1 MRTQKLNKILAI
13 IFVFFLLV
21 GLIGMFTSFENTF
34 KELSFFNL
42 VFTFLLVLLSL
53 KLEINNFIKPFL
65 IVFAIGF
72 IAEQI
77 GVHTGLIFGDY
88 SYGKSLGFRVFQVP
102 LIIGVNWA
110 ILSFGAWHL
119 SEYFTINKRYRFLIG
134 GGLMV
139 LFDLVME
146 PTAIALNY
154 WNWALVEIP
163 LYNYISWFGI
173 GFIAMFIYSK
183 FPTKT
188 SGITKIVFIS
198 QFIFFIILSLKFT
211 CT

>member
-1 MRTQKLNKILAI
+1 MKIKKLNYYLAI
-13 IFVFFLLV
+13 TFVFFLLV

-42 VFTFLLVLLSL
+42 VFTFLLVLISL
-53 KLEINNFIKPFL
+53 KSEINHFIKPFL
-65 IVFAIGF
+65 IVFLIGF

-77 GVHTGLIFGDY
+77 GVHSGLIFGSY
-88 SYGKSLGFRVFQVP
+88 SYGNSLGFRVFQVP

-110 ILSFGAWHL
+110 ILSFGAWHI
-119 SEYFTINKRYRFLIG
+119 SELFTSNNRNRFLIG
-134 GGLMV
+134 SLFMV

-154 WNWALVEIP
+154 WNWTSGEIP

-173 GFIAMFIYSK
+173 GFLAMFIYAK

-198 QFIFFIILSLKFT
+198 QFIFFIILSLKFI
-211 CT
+211 

>member
-1 MRTQKLNKILAI
+1 MRTQKLNKILTI
-13 IFVFFLLV
+13 TFVFFLLV

-42 VFTFLLVLLSL
+42 VFTFLLVLISL
-53 KLEINNFIKPFL
+53 KSEINQFIKSFF

-77 GVHTGLIFGDY
+77 GVHSGLIFGDY
-88 SYGKSLGFRVFQVP
+88 SYGNSLGFRVFQVP

-110 ILSFGAWHL
+110 VLSFGAWHL
-119 SEYFTINKRYRFLIG
+119 SEYFTRNTRNRLMIG

-154 WNWALVEIP
+154 WNWTSGEIP

-173 GFIAMFIYSK
+173 GLLAMFVYSK

-188 SGITKIVFIS
+188 SGITKVVFIS
-198 QFIFFIILSLKFT
+198 QFIFFIILTLKFI
-211 CT
+211 

>member
-42 VFTFLLVLLSL
+42 VFTFLLVLISL
-53 KLEINNFIKPFL
+53 KSEINQFIKPFL

-88 SYGKSLGFRVFQVP
+88 SYGNSLGFRVFQVP

-163 LYNYISWFGI
+163 LYNYICWFGI
-173 GFIAMFIYSK
+173 GFLAMFIFSK

-198 QFIFFIILSLKFT
+198 QFIFFIILTLKFI
-211 CT
+211 